1 MYKFLFTYVLYL
13 LHFHAFGQIQV
24 PGMPSEVSSTMQSQQ
39 DAWNRGDIVS
49 FMVGY
54 WESDSLLFIGKSGV
68 NNGYQK
74 TLSNYKKGYPNKEAM
89 GNLTFTNRS
98 WTQLS
103 EDVSLLIGAWK
114 ISEEQHGMYS
124 LIWKKIEGKWVIIAD
139 HSSG

>member
-1 MYKFLFTYVLYL
+1 MYKLFFTYVLCL
-13 LHFHAFGQIQV
+13 LHFNALGQIQV
-24 PGMPSEVSSTMQSQQ
+24 PGMPSEVVSTMQSQQ
-39 DAWNRGDIVS
+39 DAWNSGDIDS
-49 FMVGY
+49 FMIGY

-103 EDVSLLIGAWK
+103 DDVALLIGAWK